1 MITTTLN
8 RIRDHHPCASGWA
21 KLLAGLGKTQAD
33 DEPLPYADILR
44 INGLADAL
52 WACRCEPDRAREWRL
67 FAVACARQVQH
78 LMTDERSIA
87 ALDVAE
93 RFANGEAT
101 ADELAVAR
109 RAAYA
114 AYAAYADAADAAYA
128 AADAAAYAAAAADA
142 AAYAA
147 ADAAYAAV
155 AAADAAAYAAAD
167 AAAVAAADAAYAA
180 AYAAADAAACD
191 WQAAEFLRVVA

>member
-1 MITTTLN
+1 MTTTTLN
-8 RIRDHHPCASGWA
+8 RIRDHHPCVSGWA

-78 LMTDERSIA
+78 LMTDERSIT

-93 RFANGEAT
+93 RFANGEVT

-114 AYAAYADAADAAYA
+114 AYAAYA
-128 AADAAAYAAAAADA
+128 ADAAAYAAAYAAYA
-142 AAYAA
+142 ANAAYAA
-147 ADAAYAAV
+147 ANAANADWDEAV
-155 AAADAAAYAAAD
+155 GLYERLITAGAS
-167 AAAVAAADAAYAA
+167 
-180 AYAAADAAACD
+180 
-191 WQAAEFLRVVA
+191 